1 MILDWR
7 TFSRRPEIKI
17 LPMSEQI
24 RKFNQETQRLTELN
38 WFIDT
43 QIAIGGSKPGAAAP
57 GFTGQVIDG
66 PINAATVTAT
76 DAAGLPL
83 GTATTNALGVF
94 TFASVLPVGTTFSA
108 TGGTDS
114 ITGVAYTGN
123 MHAEISTDIGIGKSV
138 TISPI
143 TTFAKYLK
151 DERSITYDQAIEATF
166 KSASGFFG
174 TELDYA
180 NRETILQKD
189 FNAEALNGETEAI
202 AALAVASFMEGACEI
217 MSAYE
222 EGEGGASTTKKDAAY
237 LAMAKQMASFTS
249 SINLSECLEE
259 VASDNAGESL
269 VASKRSRTNT
279 LLSNFKTD
287 VFAVMDEQDKAPNY
301 LVTKLNVLNRSGK
314 KFAETEVVSIKA
326 AEIDE
331 DVDNVSVTVATKFN
345 AEKDSISQIE
355 EGVANKTVAEAA
367 GSYTPHQLTVLS
379 FGPTAMRAHFSSPSV
394 YTGTF
399 HTVDDEIG
407 IGTILYANNDA
418 TAAAGATATAV
429 LSDWSQGTLQMDA
442 QIKLGS
448 NAVGCMDHFHSN
460 AHGLLG
466 DGLATIQ
473 VLERGE
479 LTNVTTANK
488 FYKIQS
494 KGSGSNGK
502 WRVTEIYEGNPRLA
516 ESADF
521 TGEQKCMYMPVTQS
535 YEFPP
540 MDITIKKSGEETTPA
555 FKIVTQEA
563 VEGEEDGSDDAIPEQ
578 SIILDNIKFMYTG
591 STGAHMISGSRNIAT
606 DHNGNLVT
614 IQSNNHPSIKL
625 RWNSGGNGTY
635 QLLHNNR
642 LIFGNTTA
650 GTTYNTLYSNF
661 ANRPHKE
668 GQTGQQWATQG
679 DATEAINAQ
688 GGRLAAQGGEGGL
701 PAAEIYFSGSNLAE
715 GIS

>member
-7 TFSRRPEIKI
+7 SFSRRPEIKN
-17 LPMSEQI
+17 LPMNEQL
-24 RKFNQETQRLTELN
+24 RKFNEETRRLTELN

-66 PINAATVTAT
+66 PISAALVTAKDPFGVT
-76 DAAGLPL
+76 L

-94 TFASVLPVGTTFSA
+94 TFADALPVGTTFTA

-151 DERSITYDQAIEATF
+151 DERSITYDQAVEALF
-166 KSASGFFG
+166 LSSSQFFNL
-174 TELDYA
+174 EAPLDYA

-189 FNAEALNGETEAI
+189 FNAEALNGETEAV

-249 SINLSECLEE
+249 SLNLSACLEE
-259 VASDNAGESL
+259 VASDNIGEDIVVSRR
-269 VASKRSRTNT
+269 SKTNT

-314 KFAETEVVSIKA
+314 KFAETEVVNIKA
-326 AEIDE
+326 AGGEE
-331 DVDNVSVTVATKFN
+331 DLSLINVTVSTKFN
-345 AEKDSISQIE
+345 AEKDSIAQIE

-367 GSYTPHQLTVLS
+367 ASFTPHQLTVLS
-379 FGPTAMRAHFSSPSV
+379 FGPNATVGAFNNPDA

-407 IGTILYANNDA
+407 VGTMLLANTNVDA
-418 TAAAGATATAV
+418 ELGATATNVTATWGQSEEHV
-429 LSDWSQGTLQMDA
+429 QTQL
-442 QIKLGS
+442 KLG
-448 NAVGCMDHFHSN
+448 NVAANNMDHYHSN
-460 AHGLLG
+460 AYGILG
-466 DGLATIQ
+466 DGLTTQA
-473 VLERGE
+473 E
-479 LTNVTTANK
+479 LVEGKLITTRTANK
-488 FYKIQS
+488 FYKIES
-494 KGSGSNGK
+494 KGSASNAN
-502 WRVTEIYEGNPRLA
+502 WRVTEVYEGNPRL
-516 ESADF
+516 ESESF
-521 TGEQKCMYMPVTQS
+521 TAEQKAMYMPVTQS

-540 MDITIKKSGEETTPA
+540 MDITIKKGGADESIPA
-555 FKIVTQEA
+555 YKIITQEA
-563 VEGEEDGSDDAIPEQ
+563 VEGEEGEGEGIPEQ
-578 SIILDNIKFMYTG
+578 SFLLDDIKFMYTG

-606 DHNGNLVT
+606 NPGHTVT
-614 IQSNNHPSIKL
+614 IQSNSHPSVKL
-625 RWNSGGNGTY
+625 RWINGGLRY
-635 QLLHNNR
+635 DLMHNQR
-642 LIFGNTTA
+642 ILFSANT
-650 GTTYNTLYSNF
+650 GISYNALFSNF
-661 ANRPHKE
+661 ANQPHAE
-668 GQTGQQWATQG
+668 EQSGRQWILSAGADQVDPSGT
-679 DATEAINAQ
+679 
-688 GGRLAAQGGEGGL
+688 GGRVASTGEIFL
-701 PAAEIYFSGSNLAE
+701 TMLIFSGSNLAE